1 MTKDN
6 IKHFIAN
13 DKENLLR
20 TDEGVIAYWFKRM
33 IYKLELLIEYKRKER
48 KMIDKKEMIKGLANI
63 YTDTQKEKERVL
75 KQYIELDLK
84 EKALK
89 FDIERLSKEIYN
101 ESEV

>member
-33 IYKLELLIEYKRKER
+33 IYKLELLIKR
-48 KMIDKKEMIKGLANI
+48 A
-63 YTDTQKEKERVL
+63 
-75 KQYIELDLK
+75 
-84 EKALK
+84 
-89 FDIERLSKEIYN
+89 
-101 ESEV
+101 